1 MKLVQAL
8 SAGRFA
14 LAAIGNAAV
23 ETARAVSA
31 LEQQFQVLDR
41 ALERYILDYQC
52 RYRWQRRMVAL
63 VAVTVLLVMALR

>member
-14 LAAIGNAAV
+14 LAAIGKAAV

-31 LEQQFQVLDR
+31 LEKQFQVLDR
-41 ALERYILDYQC
+41 AFERYILDWQC
-52 RYRWQRRMVAL
+52 RYRWQRRMVVL
-63 VAVTVLLVMALR
+63 VAVTVLLVVVLR

>member
-14 LAAIGNAAV
+14 LAAIGKAAV
-23 ETARAVSA
+23 ETHRLVVKFECDMRA
-31 LEQQFQVLDR
+31 FDR
-41 ALERYILDYQC
+41 AFERYILDWQC

-63 VAVTVLLVMALR
+63 VAVTVLLVAWLR